1 MNLQPYP
8 KMHFPVSSSEH
19 TVGLSKTKMVEDNK
33 KNKMKYTMDI
43 EQNTFKLEV
52 LYQACFP
59 KE

>member
-1 MNLQPYP
+1 MNLPPYP

-19 TVGLSKTKMVEDNK
+19 TVGLRKTKMVEDNK
-33 KNKMKYTMDI
+33 KKMKYTMYI